1 VKEFIILAAI
11 QSKLC
16 LIGILFISSCRNI
29 PNHLAHLKKHKSDYL
44 HHNKVQLVRGG
55 HEYFHLLEQ
64 MIDEAGE
71 TIHLQTYIFDEDN
84 TGITIAEALIRAA
97 TRGVK
102 VYILLDGYGSQKLS
116 VDLMNR
122 FKNAGIFFRR
132 FEPLFKSRKF
142 YLGRRL
148 HHKVVVVDCWRGMVG
163 GMNISDRYNDTPEA
177 RAWLDWALYVEGEV
191 APELEK
197 ICKSRLRLKK
207 KLIVEFPRH
216 RKPKEIC
223 DVAIRVNDWYRR
235 KREIYRSY
243 LRIFREATDE
253 IIIMSAYF
261 LPGRRFR
268 KEIEKA
274 VRRGVKIK
282 VVLTGDA
289 DVYMIKY
296 AERYIYRWLLK
307 NNIEIY
313 EYQKSVL
320 HAKIAAADR
329 QVMTVGSFNVNNLSA
344 FISIELNLEVNNVKF
359 ATHVHQ
365 RLEEIIKK
373 DCVKVTEQ
381 KFNKQFNMF
390 ARAGHKTSYE
400 IFRFLF
406 FLSTRQTG

>member
-1 VKEFIILAAI
+1 M
-11 QSKLC
+11 
-16 LIGILFISSCRNI
+16 
-29 PNHLAHLKKHKSDYL
+29 PNNRESPAPLKKHKSEYL

-64 MIDEAGE
+64 MIDEALE
-71 TIHLQTYIFDEDN
+71 TIHLQTYIFDEDK

-97 TRGVK
+97 KRDVK

-116 VDLMNR
+116 VSLMNR

-132 FEPLFKSRKF
+132 FQPLFKSRKF

-148 HHKVVVVDCWRGMVG
+148 HHKVVVVDCWRCVVG

-177 RAWLDWALYVEGEV
+177 RAWLDWALYAEGEV

-197 ICKSRLRLKK
+197 ICKSRLRLRK
-207 KLIVEFPRH
+207 KLISEFPKH

-243 LRIFREATDE
+243 LRMFREATDE
-253 IIIMSAYF
+253 ITIMSAYF
-261 LPGRRFR
+261 LPGRLFR
-268 KEIEKA
+268 REIEKA
-274 VRRGVKIK
+274 VARGVKIK

-320 HAKIAAADR
+320 HAKIAIADR

-344 FISIELNLEVNNVKF
+344 FVSIELNLEVNNVPF

-373 DCVKVTEQ
+373 DCVKVTER
-381 KFNKQFNMF
+381 KFNSQFNML
-390 ARAGHKTSYE
+390 AQMGHKTSYE

>member
-1 VKEFIILAAI
+1 
-11 QSKLC
+11 
-16 LIGILFISSCRNI
+16 
-29 PNHLAHLKKHKSDYL
+29 
-44 HHNKVQLVRGG
+44 
-55 HEYFHLLEQ
+55 
-64 MIDEAGE
+64 MIDEARE
-71 TIHLQTYIFDEDN
+71 TIHFQTYIFDEDE

-97 TRGVK
+97 RKGVK
-102 VYILLDGYGSQKLS
+102 VYVLLDGYGSQKFS
-116 VDLMNR
+116 VTLMSR

-163 GMNISDRYNDTPEA
+163 GINISDRYNDTPEA
-177 RAWLDWALYVEGEV
+177 PAWLDWALYVEGDA

-197 ICKSRLRLKK
+197 ICKSRLRLRKK
-207 KLIVEFPRH
+207 IISEFPRH

-243 LRIFREATDE
+243 LHMLREATDE

-261 LPGRRFR
+261 LPGRLFR

-274 VRRGVKIK
+274 AKRGVKIK

-313 EYQKSVL
+313 EYQKNVL
-320 HAKIAAADR
+320 HAKIATADHR
-329 QVMTVGSFNVNNLSA
+329 WVTVGSFNVNNLSA
-344 FISIELNLEVNNVKF
+344 FVSIELNLEVNNVRF
-359 ATHVHQ
+359 ATNVHHQ
-365 RLEEIIKK
+365 LEEIIKK
-373 DCVKVTEQ
+373 DCIKVTEQ
-381 KFNKQFNMF
+381 KFNKQFNGL
-390 ARAGHKTSYE
+390 ARIGHKASYE